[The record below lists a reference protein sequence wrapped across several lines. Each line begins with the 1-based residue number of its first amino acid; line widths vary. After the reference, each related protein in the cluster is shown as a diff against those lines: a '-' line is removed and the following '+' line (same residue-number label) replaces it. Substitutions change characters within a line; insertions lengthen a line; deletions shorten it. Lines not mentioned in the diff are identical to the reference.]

1 MLPEKVAKFWAAA
14 PAEHEMTLLNA
25 IASVG
30 SVHLESELSR
40 VGRVLPDLLVD
51 VLEGRINYANLNV
64 EEALEVS
71 RRVLRPG
78 DPFLS
83 KLEDKVK
90 ELKNVELVEKILGRL
105 EVIGVSP
112 DSFGKPR
119 PGVVTDFVMVADE
132 NVHDA
137 LSELAKAEVI
147 AMRARVSPQHH
158 VLVLVY
164 STSKSSDVERIKKRY
179 SLNVDLPRWFY
190 EPLDL
195 ARRRAEEEK
204 TRIRKEIIEIL
215 VEIAGVLR
223 DAFEFER
230 AARLDIVSNALR
242 AIENAEKSIEDLEE
256 IFSEIIAFYSTC
268 EDKRIIL
275 ANIGLKKPIY
285 ELVESLIKGE
295 KVSPRHFK
303 KALSSL
309 FSQEELAKLEDSL
322 IKYNDLSDMLG
333 DMLSASQLREKDK
346 LGVQAV
352 AALEGQQDLESLR
365 ELLIRRTEAVRN
377 SLLIPVV
384 ARSLQRNRER
394 LEKILEILG
403 KRELQQIYSNLS
415 KLKGKVPQRSLPEGD
430 AYSFLKSLVSLADE
444 LLEET
449 SYLRGEL
456 ELIKELPFEDAQ
468 ERLQGAEK
476 MLLDATSKFIELLS
490 YKSVIEAMFRAQPL
504 LSEIRVFRSR
514 RITVAEGYVPVKYV
528 PLLEETLKA
537 RVPRLLYFKCSEI
550 PRASTAPTYSET
562 RGLKKYLY
570 RLTSMRGTPA
580 YWEIDPT
587 FIFTTLFVIMYGMM
601 FGDVG
606 HGLVLLLFGAFLLKT
621 KYRLLGISREGAASL
636 GTFSILAGLSSIA
649 FGCIYGCM
657 FFLKPLAEPIIAPI
671 HDVYG
676 IIAVALWFGVA
687 QLVLAFSLN
696 ILNLWLYGDR
706 VGALFGGMGG
716 AGLAFYGA
724 GVVIAYRL
732 ATSGFNFAVLSSPDL
747 SPFVALLTF
756 ALLSVIGSGIFEY
769 LRFGEKSK
777 VMHAVS
783 EVIEMIIAYPA
794 NSLSYIRLAAFAMA
808 HEVFGILAENMTSFA
823 GPLASYLVANLLV
836 LVIEGLAVGIQAM
849 RLIYY
854 EFSTKFFKGTGIGF
868 IPVSAPLGHIEK
880 ISS

>member
-1 MLPEKVAKFWAAA
+1 VLPEKVAKFWAAA

-40 VGRVLPDLLVD
+40 VGSVLPDLLVD

-119 PGVVTDFVMVADE
+119 LGVVTDFVMVADE

-147 AMRARVSPQHH
+147 ARRARVSPQHH

-164 STSKSSDVERIKKRY
+164 STNKSSEVERIKKRY

-190 EPLDL
+190 EPLDS

-256 IFSEIIAFYSTC
+256 VFSEIIAFYSIC
-268 EDKRIIL
+268 GGKRIIP
-275 ANIGLKKPIY
+275 ANVGLRKPVY
-285 ELVESLIKGE
+285 ELAESLIKGE
-295 KVSPRHFK
+295 KVSPHHFK
-303 KALSSL
+303 EALSSL

-322 IKYNDLSDMLG
+322 IKYNNLHDLSDV
-333 DMLSASQLREKDK
+333 LSASQLGEKDK
-346 LGVQAV
+346 LGVQAI

-377 SLLIPVV
+377 SLLISVV

-444 LLEET
+444 LSGET

-468 ERLQGAEK
+468 ERLQDAEK

-537 RVPRLLYFKCSEI
+537 RVPRLLYFKYSEI
-550 PRASTAPTYSET
+550 PRASMAPTYSET

-687 QLVLAFSLN
+687 QLMLALSLN
-696 ILNLWLYGDR
+696 ILNLWLYGDKM
-706 VGALFGGMGG
+706 GALFGGMSG

-724 GVVIAYRL
+724 GIVIAYRL
-732 ATSGFNFAVLSSPDL
+732 TTSGFNFAVLSSPDL
-747 SPFVALLTF
+747 SPFVVLLAF
-756 ALLSVIGSGIFEY
+756 ALLCAFGSGVFEY
-769 LRFGEKSK
+769 LHFGEKSK

-783 EVIEMIIAYPA
+783 EVIEMIIAFPV

-836 LVIEGLAVGIQAM
+836 LVIEGLAAGIQAM

-854 EFSTKFFKGTGIGF
+854 EFSTKFFKGTGVEF